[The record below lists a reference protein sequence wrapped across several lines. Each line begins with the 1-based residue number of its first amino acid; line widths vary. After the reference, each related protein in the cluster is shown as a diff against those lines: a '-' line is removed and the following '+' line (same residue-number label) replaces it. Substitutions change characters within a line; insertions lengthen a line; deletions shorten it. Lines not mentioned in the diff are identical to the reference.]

1 MKSCREV
8 HRLVIEGQ
16 DRKLGF
22 TERLAVRAHLL
33 LCTACRR
40 FAAQMA
46 LLREA
51 FRRFPGD

>member
-1 MKSCREV
+1 MMSCREA

-22 TERLAVRAHLL
+22 TEGLAVRAHLL

-40 FAAQMA
+40 FDAQMGF
-46 LLREA
+46 LREA
-51 FRRFPGD
+51 FRRFPGE